1 MVCMGIVKGMD
12 AMNWAWTLL
21 DNWFVPLMPR
31 MNAAPDSLLKV
42 IRCNCSTACKTLHC
56 SCRRYELPC
65 TTVCG
70 PCQLEEY
77 DNPHNKFLPEES
89 DDEDEQ

>member
-1 MVCMGIVKGMD
+1 MD
-12 AMNWAWTLL
+12 AMNLGWTLL
-21 DNWFVPLMPR
+21 DNWFVPLMSG

-42 IRCNCSTACKTLHC
+42 IRCNCYTAYKTLRC
-56 SCRRYELPC
+56 SCTRYGLPC

-70 PCQLEEY
+70 TCQFEEC
-77 DNPHNKFLPEES
+77 DNPHNKFLPDES